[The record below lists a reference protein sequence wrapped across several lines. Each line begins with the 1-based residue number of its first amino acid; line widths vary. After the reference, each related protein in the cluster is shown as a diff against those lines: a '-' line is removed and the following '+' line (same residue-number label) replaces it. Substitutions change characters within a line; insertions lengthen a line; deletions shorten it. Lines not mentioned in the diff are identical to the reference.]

1 MSQAFEAVI
10 GLEIHCQLAT
20 ESKIFC
26 ACPARVSPGVSV
38 SDLIPNQNTC
48 PVCAGHPGTL
58 PTLNR
63 KVVEYAVRAG
73 LGMDCK
79 IQLLSEMSRKN
90 YFYPDL
96 PKGYQI
102 SQFDRPICTDGKI
115 VILGRE
121 VRVQRIHIEED
132 AGKSIHQ
139 GTQSLV
145 NLNRA
150 GTPLIEIVSHPDLR
164 SAAEAAEYMRAV
176 YSIVTALGVC
186 DGNLQEGNFRCD
198 ANVSVRPKGQVEL
211 GTRCEIKNVNSFR
224 FVERAIDYEIL
235 RQVAIVQ
242 GGGRVLQET
251 RSFDSDRGRTESLR
265 SKEEAEDY
273 RYFPEPDLMMITLD
287 PGEVERIRRELPE
300 LPAARMKRYQ
310 EVQGLSKQDAEL
322 IAYDRE
328 WPGYYDAA
336 LGLIAG
342 QRIGIQTVGS
352 DKKSTDEQ
360 QGHDQKG
367 ISSPAVFSGLDQSI
381 CKVMATIVA
390 GELMR
395 LRNESG
401 LAAADFRFQPRHL
414 LALALAIQNQEI
426 SHLSAKT
433 VLQEIWEK
441 GGEVPEVI
449 DRNGF
454 RQTNDLEALG
464 HLVKKVVAAF
474 PSQMADYRS
483 GKEKVLGFL
492 VGQVMKESK
501 GKANPAVVGEL
512 IKKLEKK

>member
-1 MSQAFEAVI
+1 MSQEFEAVI

-20 ESKIFC
+20 DSKIFC
-26 ACPARVSPGVSV
+26 SCPARVPSGTSV
-38 SDLIPNQNTC
+38 ADLTPNQNTC
-48 PVCAGHPGTL
+48 PICAGHPGTL
-58 PTLNR
+58 PTLNQ
-63 KVVEYAVRAG
+63 KVIEYAVRAG
-73 LGMDCK
+73 LGMGCK
-79 IQLLSEMSRKN
+79 IQLVSEMSRKN

-96 PKGYQI
+96 PKGYQL
-102 SQFDRPICTDGKI
+102 SQFDHPICTDGKI
-115 VILGRE
+115 AISGRE

-242 GGGRVLQET
+242 GGGRVVQET

-265 SKEEAEDY
+265 SKEDAEDY
-273 RYFPEPDLMMITLD
+273 RYFPEPDLMVITLD
-287 PGEVERIRRELPE
+287 PDQVEQIRRELPE
-300 LPAARMKRYQ
+300 LPAARVKRYQ
-310 EVQGLSKQDAEL
+310 DLHGLSSQDAEL

-328 WPGYYDAA
+328 WPAYYDAA
-336 LGLIAG
+336 LGLI
-342 QRIGIQTVGS
+342 Q
-352 DKKSTDEQ
+352 EQ
-360 QGHDQKG
+360 GRDQKG
-367 ISSPAVFSGLDQSI
+367 GNSPGDSSGLQQALS
-381 CKVMATIVA
+381 KVMATLLV

-401 LAAADFRFQPRHL
+401 LGVADFRFHPRHL
-414 LALALAIQNQEI
+414 LDLAMAIQKQEV

-441 GGEVPEVI
+441 GGEVSEVI

-464 HLVKKVVAAF
+464 HLVEKVVAAY

-483 GKEKVLGFL
+483 GKEKILGFL

-512 IKKLEKK
+512 IRKLEKKV